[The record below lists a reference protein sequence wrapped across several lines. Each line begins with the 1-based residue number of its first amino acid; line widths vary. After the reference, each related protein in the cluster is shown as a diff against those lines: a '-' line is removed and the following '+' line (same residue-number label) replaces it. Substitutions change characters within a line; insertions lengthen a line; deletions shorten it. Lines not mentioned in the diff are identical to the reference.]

1 MTDKT
6 TTLAELKEKVA
17 LFMGEREWG
26 QFHSPKNMSMAIATE
41 AAELME
47 IFRWLTEAQSWD
59 ALKTNKKEIEHEI
72 ADVAMAIIEFCNQAN
87 IDLTTALIE
96 KLDLAAK
103 KYPIEKA
110 KGNCAKYT
118 DL

>member
-1 MTDKT
+1 MTDQKT
-6 TTLAELKEKVA
+6 TIKELKEKVA
-17 LFMGEREWG
+17 VFMNEREWG

-59 ALKTNKKEIEHEI
+59 ALKINKKEIEHEI
-72 ADVAMAIIEFCNQAN
+72 ADVTMAVIEFCNQAN
-87 IDLTTALIE
+87 IDLSTALIE
-96 KLDLAAK
+96 KLALAAE
-103 KYPIEKA
+103 KYPVEKA
-110 KGNCAKYT
+110 KGKTTKYT